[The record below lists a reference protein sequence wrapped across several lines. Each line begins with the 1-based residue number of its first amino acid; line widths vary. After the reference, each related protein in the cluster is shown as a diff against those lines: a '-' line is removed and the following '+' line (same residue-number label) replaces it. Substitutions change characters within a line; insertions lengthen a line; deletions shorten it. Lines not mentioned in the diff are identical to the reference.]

1 MRRWMTVLLCSLLA
15 LAGCAQEKPCV
26 AENGVVCYDEETG
39 QFQIEDNA
47 VIRVMVDHEE
57 YGEALVELWNQVHPE
72 YPDVIE
78 PVLASTYDAVSWMQS
93 KTDLALM
100 WSSDAAQILGYFQ
113 PVNEDLADQLRPYFP
128 QQFGELLNSE
138 ALYYVPMSYYGMVF
152 STNVTMLQELGY
164 AVADNNQDG
173 LVDDFDSFEKL
184 AELAKAWDGTV
195 QRVKDQTVTAILPV
209 SFSDLWSS
217 VVWLSAGGFRFF
229 SSWDALK
236 PGFDSPEFLQ
246 ALQFL
251 RFLGGYSWYL
261 EEAEVV
267 PDESAVAAEAVEQP
281 VSDPQ
286 PAATEAVMEEQN
298 RSFSE
303 LNRQA
308 LKEGWQYDVYL
319 EKLISPF
326 SMVGTWMFYQE
337 QEEIEQQDFWF
348 SKMPSWQGQ
357 TLSPLAQSR
366 GYLISAQT
374 EYPSAANEVLR
385 LIRSEA
391 GIQLYLDCT
400 DEIAAVT
407 ETDWADRRPVLAE
420 GEEKAEFE
428 EVAKLYLNFGSE
440 NRKQLMDAFAYSQEE
455 SMVAFQQDPSVRG
468 WTMLEELGILDMMR
482 KVFSMEMTPEEAQ
495 ADLMARSETWMTP
508 YQPQDEETENQ
519 TPAEK

>member
-15 LAGCAQEKPCV
+15 LAGCAQEKTCV

-72 YPDVIE
+72 HPDVIE

-308 LKEGWQYDVYL
+308 LEEGWQYDVYL

-420 GEEKAEFE
+420 GEEKAESE

-468 WTMLEELGILDMMR
+468 WTMLEELDILDMMR

>member
-1 MRRWMTVLLCSLLA
+1 M
-15 LAGCAQEKPCV
+15 
-26 AENGVVCYDEETG
+26 
-39 QFQIEDNA
+39 
-47 VIRVMVDHEE
+47 
-57 YGEALVELWNQVHPE
+57 
-72 YPDVIE
+72 
-78 PVLASTYDAVSWMQS
+78 
-93 KTDLALM
+93 
-100 WSSDAAQILGYFQ
+100 
-113 PVNEDLADQLRPYFP
+113 
-128 QQFGELLNSE
+128 
-138 ALYYVPMSYYGMVF
+138 
-152 STNVTMLQELGY
+152 
-164 AVADNNQDG
+164 
-173 LVDDFDSFEKL
+173 
-184 AELAKAWDGTV
+184 
-195 QRVKDQTVTAILPV
+195 
-209 SFSDLWSS
+209 
-217 VVWLSAGGFRFF
+217 
-229 SSWDALK
+229 
-236 PGFDSPEFLQ
+236 Q

-374 EYPSAANEVLR
+374 EYPTAANEVLR

-420 GEEKAEFE
+420 GEEKTESE

-468 WTMLEELGILDMMR
+468 WTMLEELDILDVMR